1 VSAKSL
7 APSERR
13 YRRSSFN
20 GAKQLKAAQAPNRRI
35 LALLGLLAVAL
46 LATLAVIVG
55 THLGSGSEP
64 AVPGVVSG
72 PATHPAGH

>member
-1 VSAKSL
+1 MPARSL

-35 LALLGLLAVAL
+35 LMLLGLLAVAL
-46 LATLAVIVG
+46 LAALAVIVG
-55 THLGSGSEP
+55 THLGSGPEP
-64 AVPGVVSG
+64 AAPGLVSS
-72 PATHPAGH
+72 PVTHPASH